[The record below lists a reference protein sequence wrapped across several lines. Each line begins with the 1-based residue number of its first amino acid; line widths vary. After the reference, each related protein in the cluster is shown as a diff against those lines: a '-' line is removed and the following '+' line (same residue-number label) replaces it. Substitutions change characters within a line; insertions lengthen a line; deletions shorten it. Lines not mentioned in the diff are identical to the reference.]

1 MVVTT
6 VMVHVKSEFIQ
17 DFINASR
24 ENHLNSIKEAG
35 NRRFDVIQ
43 SAEDS
48 CRFLLYEAYE
58 TTEDAAAHKKTA
70 HYEKWRDAVA
80 PWMAEPRKGI
90 PYISVCP

>member
-6 VMVHVKSEFIQ
+6 VLVHVKKDFIQ

-43 SAEDS
+43 STEDS
-48 CRFLLYEAYE
+48 SRFLLYEAYE
-58 TTEDAAAHKKTA
+58 TPEDATAHKTTA
-70 HYEKWRDAVA
+70 HYEKWRDTVA
-80 PWMAEPRKGI
+80 SWMEEPRKGVS
-90 PYISVCP
+90 YISVCP